1 MDATFPHLE
10 KSKQDDNQY
19 FLRCVVVY
27 ITRKYIQDIHRKNVA
42 AVSGD
47 EKVFEKKKTRQHGI
61 FFFCLKDAYHI
72 TPKY

>member
-47 EKVFEKKKTRQHGI
+47 EKVFEKKKRGSTES
-61 FFFCLKDAYHI
+61 FFLV
-72 TPKY
+72 

>member
-47 EKVFEKKKTRQHGI
+47 EKVFGKKKNAAARNL
-61 FFFCLKDAYHI
+61 FFFV
-72 TPKY
+72 